1 MIRIGLVSVILL
13 LVGVGASNA
22 QDPVDRPLFTDDSTL
37 ELTIEGPIRQ
47 LRRDGAERPE
57 RDGLVRYLDAEGQEL
72 VLDVA
77 IRVRGNTRL
86 DFCSFP
92 PLRLNFRRRQ
102 LEGTVF
108 TGQNQLKLVT
118 VCRRERPYRD
128 YIAQEY
134 QIYRAYNAL
143 TDRSFRV
150 RWANIEYVD
159 TERRRR
165 SFSEPAFLIEED
177 WEVAERLGMETLEV
191 ESLTA
196 SELDPRAT
204 ALVSLFQFMIG
215 NTDWS
220 GTSGRPGDDCC
231 HNGKVLGAPNSSV
244 GRVLLPYDFDYA
256 GLISTEYAQPNEG
269 LSISS
274 VRERLYRGY
283 CATNAELA
291 WAVTR
296 MNEQRDRVQEAFDAD
311 PATTGARRRALRY
324 LNESYE
330 IINDAELRASQI
342 IEACRG

>member
-57 RDGLVRYLDAEGQEL
+57 RDGLVRYLDAEGQEV

-77 IRVRGNTRL
+77 IRVRG
-86 DFCSFP
+86 
-92 PLRLNFRRRQ
+92 
-102 LEGTVF
+102 
-108 TGQNQLKLVT
+108 
-118 VCRRERPYRD
+118 RPYRD

-220 GTSGRPGDDCC
+220 GTSARPGDDCC

-311 PATTGARRRALRY
+311 PATTGFRRRALRY